1 MHAVAHLC
9 LKTRKKRCSSQYS
22 YKILIISCQKSLKQ
36 VFQNL
41 QYTITCTSDDPY
53 LSGAELS
60 SPLQ

>member
-9 LKTRKKRCSSQYS
+9 LKTRKKKGCSSQ
-22 YKILIISCQKSLKQ
+22 YKILIISCQISLKQ

-60 SPLQ
+60 SPLR